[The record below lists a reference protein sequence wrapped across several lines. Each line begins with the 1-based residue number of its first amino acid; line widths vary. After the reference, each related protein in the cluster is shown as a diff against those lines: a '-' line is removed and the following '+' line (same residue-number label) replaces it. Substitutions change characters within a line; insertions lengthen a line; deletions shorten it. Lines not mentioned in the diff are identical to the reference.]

1 MATKQNKKLTV
12 SLYTPHAG
20 QMLLHDCPARFRV
33 MSCGRRFGKTLAAT
47 NELAKK
53 ALEKPSSLN
62 WWVAPTYRQTEIA
75 FNLLAEALT
84 PVMTKDP
91 NKGKMRI
98 ELINGSII
106 ECRSAERYENMR
118 GDGPSFVVFDEA
130 SKCPKEAWTEVVR
143 PALSDNQGGGIFIST
158 PWGHD
163 WFWEL
168 FMRGQDPNEPD
179 YWSHSFPTWANPFIP
194 AKEIDEARRT
204 LPEFVFQQEFEAIF
218 LDDAASVFRKID
230 QCVAGE
236 FKDPVPGHYYVVGW
250 DVAKQDDYS
259 VITVIDCNTGEVVYF
274 SRFNRVDYSL
284 QLDNYVVPTV
294 RRYNDAHVVMDST
307 GVGNPILEEAVKRD
321 ISVEG
326 YYFTN
331 ASKKELIDRTVVA
344 IENRYI
350 TYPAISILLS
360 ELKVFSYEITKS
372 RNVIYSAPEGKHD
385 DCVISLCLAVWG
397 AKRGSTIPMAITKRD
412 VQEALAMIPQQHKV
426 DDAWI
431 MLRQQQMARNL
442 GWLQSSAP
450 YVAPESSEK
459 NDNTWGVA

>member
-1 MATKQNKKLTV
+1 
-12 SLYTPHAG
+12 
-20 QMLLHDCPARFRV
+20 
-33 MSCGRRFGKTLAAT
+33 
-47 NELAKK
+47 
-53 ALEKPSSLN
+53 
-62 WWVAPTYRQTEIA
+62 
-75 FNLLAEALT
+75 
-84 PVMTKDP
+84 
-91 NKGKMRI
+91 
-98 ELINGSII
+98 
-106 ECRSAERYENMR
+106 MR

-143 PALSDNQGGGIFIST
+143 PALADNQGGGIFIST

-204 LPEFVFQQEFEAIF
+204 LPEFVFKQEFEAVF

-230 QCVAGE
+230 QCVAGDFRE
-236 FKDPVPGHYYVVGW
+236 PEPGHYYVVGW

-274 SRFNRVDYSL
+274 NRFNRVDYSM

-294 RRYNDAHVVMDST
+294 HRFNNAHVIMDST
-307 GVGNPILEEAVKRD
+307 GVGNPILEEAIKRD

-350 TYPAISILLS
+350 TYPSIPILLS
-360 ELKVFSYEITKS
+360 ELKAFSYEITKS
-372 RNVIYSAPEGKHD
+372 RNVIYSAPEGQHD

-397 AKRGSTIPMAITKRD
+397 AKRGATIPFEVTTRKEENATAI
-412 VQEALAMIPQQHKV
+412 IPQTHKV
-426 DDAWI
+426 DQAWI
-431 MLRQQQMARNL
+431 MLRQQQMARSL
-442 GWLQSSAP
+442 SWVQSSAP
-450 YVAPESSEK
+450 YVAPESDGK